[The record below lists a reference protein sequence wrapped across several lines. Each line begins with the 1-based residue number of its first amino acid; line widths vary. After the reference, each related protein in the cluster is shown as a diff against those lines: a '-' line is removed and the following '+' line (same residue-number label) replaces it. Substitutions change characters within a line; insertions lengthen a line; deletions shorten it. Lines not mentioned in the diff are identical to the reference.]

1 MRYRIYDLSVRAMLN
16 YSKPDGLFYK
26 TVIDKNALRSCLKH
40 SAHEQEDNALFYQ
53 IMCVLHGD
61 DFKYDSADLVT
72 DLSDV
77 IFYADFSRVFDRDA
91 SHPYYAQLQEKAAAL
106 FTNRGVEID
115 FGNGMHKYVAFER
128 SASMSRNAVLSFIRE
143 DFYFKATE
151 RIRLGMNITKCQLSK
166 LYAYNGLMLSGGI
179 RVDGID
185 IDKPHRVIV
194 VDNPKF
200 TVHDTDVIT
209 VEDDGSDNAVRKYHR
224 VERRE
229 SVDILGYDGEGVI
242 SKEFAKVIN
251 KKLGGEHTSFQIRL
265 PYIKGMLHQIDIHD
279 FFKSA
284 GVATLTDIWGVE
296 HKVSDVDII
305 LTKSMFKGYG
315 WLCENNMSWDDYWD
329 AFRRYRHAL
338 YISGVSK
345 DNPQKF
351 TELNYQFLNTLSMT
365 ADEFRPLDLPLS
377 FPANDNRHWLTK
389 ETEREY
395 YRLCTDREYRLSF
408 FTGRKYSRGGKDY
421 YLKKILEKNP
431 KFIAEPVYADRL
443 KSRAQAVLK
452 QYALGRLINPV

>member
-1 MRYRIYDLSVRAMLN
+1 MHFGRFCDILLAGGETMKYRIYDLSVRAMLN

-40 SAHEQEDNALFYQ
+40 SAHEQDDNALFYQ

-61 DFKYDSADLVT
+61 DFKYDGADLVT
-72 DLSDV
+72 ELSDV

-143 DFYFKATE
+143 DIFWKVTE
-151 RIRLGMNITKCQLSK
+151 RIRLGMEITKCQLSK

-179 RVDGID
+179 RVDGIG
-185 IDKPHRVIV
+185 IDKPHRVIA
-194 VDNPKF
+194 VDKQNH

-242 SKEFAKVIN
+242 SKEFAKIIN
-251 KKLGGEHTSFQIRL
+251 KKLGADHIVPNPYAVYQGYAASDRHSRLFQECR
-265 PYIKGMLHQIDIHD
+265 
-279 FFKSA
+279 SCNA
-284 GVATLTDIWGVE
+284 
-296 HKVSDVDII
+296 
-305 LTKSMFKGYG
+305 
-315 WLCENNMSWDDYWD
+315 
-329 AFRRYRHAL
+329 YRH
-338 YISGVSK
+338 
-345 DNPQKF
+345 
-351 TELNYQFLNTLSMT
+351 
-365 ADEFRPLDLPLS
+365 
-377 FPANDNRHWLTK
+377 
-389 ETEREY
+389 
-395 YRLCTDREYRLSF
+395 
-408 FTGRKYSRGGKDY
+408 
-421 YLKKILEKNP
+421 
-431 KFIAEPVYADRL
+431 
-443 KSRAQAVLK
+443 
-452 QYALGRLINPV
+452 LGS